1 MKKKKVIFSGIQP
14 SGDLH
19 IGNYIGALRQW
30 VRLQGQ
36 NESIFCI
43 VDLHAITVPQ
53 DPKRLKE
60 KILEITALYIACGID
75 PDKSNIFIQSENPD
89 HPYLAWIFDC
99 ITPIGWLS
107 RMTQFKEK
115 GKKQKDSTS
124 VGLFNYPALMAADIL
139 LYNTDLVPVG
149 EDQTQHIELTRDIAE
164 KFNRRYVS
172 RKGGS
177 LIFKKPQGLIDK
189 QSARVMSLQTPNSK
203 MSKSDKNPLGT
214 INLLDPIDEIEK
226 KIKRAV
232 TDSGKEIIYDT
243 QKKPAISNLM
253 VIYSQFSN
261 DSIHQIETRY
271 ANKTY
276 SQFKKDLAEVVI
288 DKLKPVQKKYSQ
300 LMKDKDYLKQVL
312 DHGKKFAFMRSHKCI
327 NKVNQVIGL
336 GR

>member
-30 VRLQGQ
+30 VGLQGQ